1 MTHTYVGD
9 YSNSN
14 YKKKVCL
21 KRTALAVECKR
32 SKIWPITLKSIDKFV
47 FFFVLWRLSSCGSV
61 CKHPFRIFSP
71 PCNLTYQDEA
81 QKQYWPHNPLTRK
94 NGIINCCVKGC
105 KTVKKNHTNT
115 EQTTWSHRTQSQ
127 SILMHL
133 FSQIMASDSV
143 LTDKMQASPSSAW
156 ALIKTQHVVMEAS
169 VLPLHLGAHSS
180 L

>member
-32 SKIWPITLKSIDKFV
+32 SKIWPITLKSINKFV
-47 FFFVLWRLSSCGSV
+47 FLFVLWRLSSCVSV

-105 KTVKKNHTNT
+105 KTVKK
-115 EQTTWSHRTQSQ
+115 TTR
-127 SILMHL
+127 ILSKL
-133 FSQIMASDSV
+133 PDPTGPRANPYLCIYSAKLWP
-143 LTDKMQASPSSAW
+143 LTRSW
-156 ALIKTQHVVMEAS
+156 LIKCRLLHH
-169 VLPLHLGAHSS
+169 PLEL
-180 L
+180 